1 MLCQPII
8 AIQILSHFLG
18 LNFEEKK
25 PVVPSFRNIQLLDSI
40 IVTDLKKQSFR
51 NNCNLIS

>member
-25 PVVPSFRNIQLLDSI
+25 PVVPSFRNIQLLVSI